1 MLYNLNIIRSQK
13 SRDFYISSGV
23 LEELYFFYN
32 GVDDYKTVPTGAT
45 KEVLRI
51 LEAQVASYDLDEY

>member
-13 SRDFYISSGV
+13 SRDFYIPSGV

-32 GVDDYKTVPTGAT
+32 SVDNYKTVLTGAI
-45 KEVLRI
+45 KEVLRK
-51 LEAQVASYDLDEY
+51 LKA